1 MPIPADA
8 RKSMGHHSSRLPAA
22 SALQMP
28 KVITDI
34 KQFLDLRKQAKSVRI
49 YRGEKSTKF
58 KLRCPK
64 YLYTI
69 IMPDAERAK
78 KLEASLPPS
87 ECRAG
92 LPADSRG
99 SARCAGRAA
108 RDGHPIAFLPCSGS
122 CFCSPAQGRVP
133 QEGINSFLAA

>member
-1 MPIPADA
+1 MV
-8 RKSMGHHSSRLPAA
+8 LPCCV
-22 SALQMP
+22 QMP

-87 ECRAG
+87 ECRRGTVRRLLRCGRCNRHGASITVEPRPSVLLVSPTAA
-92 LPADSRG
+92 LPKLEFPKKA
-99 SARCAGRAA
+99 
-108 RDGHPIAFLPCSGS
+108 
-122 CFCSPAQGRVP
+122 
-133 QEGINSFLAA
+133 